1 MESGRKFLTRAGKG
15 REGEEKAADY
25 LQGKGYGILARNF
38 HSRTGELD
46 IVAVKDGT
54 VAFIEVKSWRV
65 FGRSDLEYSIG
76 GNKRRRIRTAA
87 RLFLAK
93 HPWLEGMRIRF
104 DVILLRCESPGEGV
118 LHIEN
123 AFSGAVSE
131 WSG

>member
-65 FGRSDLEYSIG
+65 FGRSDE
-76 GNKRRRIRTAA
+76 
-87 RLFLAK
+87 
-93 HPWLEGMRIRF
+93 
-104 DVILLRCESPGEGV
+104 
-118 LHIEN
+118 
-123 AFSGAVSE
+123 AFSGEAPLAGRDADTFRCDPVAV
-131 WSG
+131 